1 MQVRE
6 IMTRG
11 AELID
16 PDMPLR
22 EVARRMR
29 QENLGALPVG
39 ENDRLIGMITDRDIV
54 VRGVADARIDAAV
67 AREVMS
73 ERVYYCFEEDDLD
86 DAADVMAEHQVRRL
100 PVLNDAKRLV
110 GMVSLADLGLSGSAS
125 AARRALQGVCEPSDA
140 ERR

>member
-22 EVARRMR
+22 DVAKRMR
-29 QENLGALPVG
+29 LENLGALPIG

-54 VRGVADARIDAAV
+54 VRGVADGKVEGAV

-73 ERVYYCFEEDDLD
+73 EKVFYCFEDDDLD

-100 PVLNDAKRLV
+100 PVLDERKRLV
-110 GMVSLADLGLSGSAS
+110 GMVSLADLGLSGSS
-125 AARRALQGVCEPSDA
+125 TAARRALQGVCEPSDSD
-140 ERR
+140 RR